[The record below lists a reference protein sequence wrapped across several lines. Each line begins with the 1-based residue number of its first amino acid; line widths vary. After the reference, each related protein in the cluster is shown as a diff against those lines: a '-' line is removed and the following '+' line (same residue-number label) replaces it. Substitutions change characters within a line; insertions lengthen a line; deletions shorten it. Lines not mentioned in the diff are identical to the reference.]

1 MNGIAW
7 YTLEGDSKI
16 CDYKIRRNVMS
27 IITIYIETLNHNFD
41 FNKVISRNLENLL
54 SQARI
59 DCQIKGWT
67 MPELATWLASICGG
81 WQRGCLLSSCCW
93 WWSPWCRGSSPSVST
108 TRNLWNRT
116 SRGRGGGG
124 GRCNFNTS
132 AVKRSIGFTI
142 RFHNHGEG
150 PSRGLLRNCDNGLW
164 NRWIVLQH

>member
-67 MPELATWLASICGG
+67 MPRSCHLVGVHLRRMTARMTAVLLLLVTLVPGILSL
-81 WQRGCLLSSCCW
+81 CLHNQEPLEQNIK
-93 WWSPWCRGSSPSVST
+93 RAG
-108 TRNLWNRT
+108 
-116 SRGRGGGG
+116 RGR
-124 GRCNFNTS
+124 
-132 AVKRSIGFTI
+132 RSVQ
-142 RFHNHGEG
+142 
-150 PSRGLLRNCDNGLW
+150 L
-164 NRWIVLQH
+164 

>member
-1 MNGIAW
+1 MNGIACT

-67 MPELATWLASICGG
+67 MPRASHLVCFYLRRMTARMTAVLLLLVLPLVGSRWHCGG
-81 WQRGCLLSSCCW
+81 V
-93 WWSPWCRGSSPSVST
+93 WSLT
-108 TRNLWNRT
+108 Q
-116 SRGRGGGG
+116 
-124 GRCNFNTS
+124 
-132 AVKRSIGFTI
+132 
-142 RFHNHGEG
+142 FHLAF
-150 PSRGLLRNCDNGLW
+150 P
-164 NRWIVLQH
+164 IQ

>member
-27 IITIYIETLNHNFD
+27 NVYIETLNHNFD
-41 FNKVISRNLENLL
+41 FTKVISRNLENLL

-81 WQRGCLLSSCCW
+81 
-93 WWSPWCRGSSPSVST
+93 
-108 TRNLWNRT
+108 
-116 SRGRGGGG
+116 
-124 GRCNFNTS
+124 
-132 AVKRSIGFTI
+132 
-142 RFHNHGEG
+142 
-150 PSRGLLRNCDNGLW
+150 
-164 NRWIVLQH
+164 